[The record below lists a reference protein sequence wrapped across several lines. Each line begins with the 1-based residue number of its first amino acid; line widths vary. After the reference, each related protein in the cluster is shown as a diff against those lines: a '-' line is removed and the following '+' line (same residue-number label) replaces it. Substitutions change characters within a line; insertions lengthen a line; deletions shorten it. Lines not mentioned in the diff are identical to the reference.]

1 MGLRT
6 IFKTAGHWLK
16 GSIVKVDSEIQF
28 DTTTNPEIDST
39 GGGFVWKTITNV
51 LSSWKLRDDTAGE
64 DIIALNTRTAVKT
77 LTIHPNYQLV
87 ILNQLSGNIITPP
100 TLTASVDN
108 YSPTGFADS
117 VLIRQDIDLNNREIT
132 GFVAPPANQNRVI
145 AVNNIST
152 LGFDLRFG
160 HNDAGSIAANRL
172 LMRDDG
178 NRSLKPNETAIF
190 YYDHVQSRWKPYNR
204 IG

>member
-1 MGLRT
+1 MALRQV
-6 IFKTAGHWLK
+6 IKTAGQWLR
-16 GSIVKVDSEIQF
+16 GLVFKVDREIQF
-28 DTTTNPEIDST
+28 DQTINPEIDTT
-39 GGGFVWKTITNV
+39 GGSFIWKTQTNNPT
-51 LSSWKLRDDTAGE
+51 SWKLRDDTTSE
-64 DIIALNTRTAVKT
+64 DILLVNSALKS

-117 VLIRQDIDLNNREIT
+117 VLIRQDINLNNREIT

-152 LGFDLRFG
+152 SGFDLRFG